1 MSNYQ
6 MIAAAALNKPL
17 AMDLGYARVFFS
29 ALGLRLGAQ
38 SLVDAEGKEISRDG
52 MKQVAESYI
61 HPVTGE
67 YRHYDIIDGIA
78 VLPIHGALAHKT
90 GNVRPKSGLQ
100 GYDGIQA
107 MLEQALTDPEVKGI
121 YQDNHTPGGT
131 VFGAFDTAD
140 LFRRADAIKPVW
152 AIANDMNCS
161 AGQLL
166 AAGARRRLVT
176 QTGTVGSIG
185 VVVAHA
191 DYEKYLEQQG
201 VKITLLHS
209 GSHKVEGN
217 PYQALPKDVAARWQ
231 AEIDATR
238 QLFASKV
245 ADFTGM
251 SLQAVL
257 DTDAATYDGAAAV
270 QVGLADEL
278 VNSADGIG
286 MMADYCRNLTRTMTI
301 GNKTMSVANTAAAA
315 ATTTAAPAAA
325 TQSATTETVCTTTSG
340 AVITEQVTA
349 QAPEAAASADV
360 VITLCTDA
368 GMSDQ
373 IANMVKAK
381 LTEAGVQARL
391 ATLGSVRDTLAAASL
406 GHMFAEVS
414 AKLDNPAAMLQ
425 VALTAATA
433 HGEDREVNSSKQVK
447 TEAAVKQPDATIAYA
462 DPSRL

>member
-38 SLVDAEGKEISRDG
+38 SLVDAEGKEISREG
-52 MKQVAESYI
+52 MKQVAESYV

-67 YRHYDIIDGIA
+67 YRHYDLVTGVA

-100 GYDGIQA
+100 GYDGIQT
-107 MLEQALTDPEVKGI
+107 MLYQALTDPEVKGI
-121 YQDNHTPGGT
+121 YLDNHTPGGT
-131 VFGAFDTAD
+131 VYGAFDCAD
-140 LFRRADAIKPVW
+140 AIRRASAIKPVW

-161 AGQLL
+161 AGQLI
-166 AAGARRRLVT
+166 AAAASRRLVT

-191 DYEKYLEQQG
+191 DYEKYFENEG
-201 VKITLLHS
+201 IKITLLHS
-209 GSHKVEGN
+209 GSRKVDGN
-217 PYQALPKDVAARWQ
+217 PYQALPPDVAARWQ
-231 AEIDATR
+231 AEIDETR
-238 QLFASKV
+238 LQFASKV
-245 ADFTGM
+245 AEHTGL
-251 SLQAVL
+251 SLQAIL
-257 DTDAATYDGAAAV
+257 DTEAATYSGRAAV
-270 QVGLADEL
+270 EIGLADEL
-278 VNSADGIG
+278 VHSADGIA
-286 MMADYCRNLTRTMTI
+286 MLADYCRNLTRTTTI
-301 GNKTMSVANTAAAA
+301 GNNTMSVANTAAAA

-325 TQSATTETVCTTTSG
+325 TQSVTTETVSATTSG

-360 VITLCTDA
+360 VITLCSDA

-373 IANMVKAK
+373 IANLVKAK

-406 GHMFAEVS
+406 GHLFAEVS
-414 AKLDNPAAMLQ
+414 AKLEDPAAMLQ

-433 HGEDREVNSSKQVK
+433 HGEDREVNSSKQVV
-447 TEAAVKQPDATIAYA
+447 TEAAVKQPDHIKAYS
-462 DPSRL
+462 DQTRL